1 MHWLTNISDRFVNYL
16 QTNCEPL
23 AKDFLYL
30 QTTCKGFWAT
40 CKGICFTSKPLD
52 KNIHRDC
59 KTNQT
64 NFQSVFQ
71 SMSQICPR
79 TRHKA
84 SKAPRWKIWVL
95 NLKDFYRW
103 INIWKPASK
112 DTGLKLWLKFMF
124 WTKNVQKSMIS
135 KNTFFARKKVWNW
148 EKFTIANKIACRY
161 HLKHAYFQIFKPINK
176 RKIVGPKKKA
186 RSLIIMRFETGT

>member
-1 MHWLTNISDRFVNYL
+1 MLVNYGFSKPLIFDYLLTNQLAKCLHWLTNISDRFVNYL

-52 KNIHRDC
+52 KNIHRYC

-84 SKAPRWKIWVL
+84 SKGPRWKI
-95 NLKDFYRW
+95 
-103 INIWKPASK
+103 
-112 DTGLKLWLKFMF
+112 
-124 WTKNVQKSMIS
+124 
-135 KNTFFARKKVWNW
+135 
-148 EKFTIANKIACRY
+148 
-161 HLKHAYFQIFKPINK
+161 
-176 RKIVGPKKKA
+176 
-186 RSLIIMRFETGT
+186 